1 MKKVALT
8 ILGIAL
14 VFGASLAVSHLA
26 HVQAQIAVAQ
36 PNEGAVGPAYQLQPI
51 KLSITTGGGLFGP
64 ARNRFRVG
72 EQIPVTITMTN
83 TSSEPLNVCVSS
95 TFFQDL
101 PKVTK
106 DGQLLPYMKW
116 QSEELHRA
124 QEDKACLN
132 LSLPESI
139 LLKPN
144 EPTVI
149 SWLIL
154 VNDAPLDAGGLL
166 DPDGWYDPLPPGD
179 YELSIQ
185 HRVGCCD
192 GPMVESNKI
201 NFEVVQ

>member
-8 ILGIAL
+8 IIGIAL
-14 VFGASLAVSHLA
+14 VIGASLEVSHLE
-26 HVQAQIAVAQ
+26 HVQAQILVAQ
-36 PNEGAVGPAYQLQPI
+36 QNEAAVGPGDQLQAV
-51 KLSITTGGGLFGP
+51 KLSIATGGGLFGP

-124 QEDKACLN
+124 EEDKACLN

-144 EPTVI
+144 EPTVV

-154 VNDAPLDAGGLL
+154 VNDAPLAAGGLL
-166 DPDGWYDPLPPGD
+166 DPDGWYDPLSPGN

-185 HRVGCCD
+185 RRVGCCD
-192 GPMVESNKI
+192 GPMVESNKV